1 MTKMRIVSVQLPQSI
16 INGIDELVRRGA
28 YPNRS
33 EVIRSALREFLRREL
48 PREVESPPDY
58 LIK

>member
-16 INGIDELVRRGA
+16 INGIDELVRRGS

-48 PREVESPPDY
+48 PRDTGSVPDY

>member
-1 MTKMRIVSVQLPQSI
+1 MTKMRIVSVQLPQNI
-16 INGIDELVRRGA
+16 INGIDELVRRGS

-48 PREVESPPDY
+48 PRDTTGVPDY